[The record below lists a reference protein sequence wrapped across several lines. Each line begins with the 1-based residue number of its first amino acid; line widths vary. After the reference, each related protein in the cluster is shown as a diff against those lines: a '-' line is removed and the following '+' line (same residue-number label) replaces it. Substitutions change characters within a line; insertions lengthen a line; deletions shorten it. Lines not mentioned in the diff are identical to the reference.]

1 MMSKIYYL
9 IFGIFASIVI
19 LSLALF
25 AVDQRQFA
33 VIFQFGEA
41 VRVIDKAGLNI
52 KIPFI
57 QNVEFFDKRILHVEA
72 EAKELTASDGK
83 RFIVD
88 AFAKFRIN
96 NPVMFYK
103 TVYNYQGV
111 RIRLNKNLESSMRKV
126 IGRVPLTTLLTEERS
141 NVMLSIL
148 NQVNEE
154 AKNFGIDVIDV
165 RILRADLPKE
175 NSAAIYRR
183 MQTARE
189 KEAKQIRAEGQEEA
203 ARIRSKADKESKIL
217 LAEAYKDAGRADK
230 AEAETNEGKVI
241 AKYLPAQ
248 LSEDEVKKIVA
259 DAIAEAGATGPQDMG
274 KVMKIVQPKTA
285 GKADGGFV
293 SGLVKAALN

>member
-217 LAEAYKDAGRADK
+217 LAEAYKDSQILKG
-230 AEAETNEGKVI
+230 EGDAQA
-241 AKYLPAQ
+241 AKIQNQAYSVDPEFYKFYKSLSVYRSSLKKDDTSFVLSPEVNFFQYLN
-248 LSEDEVKKIVA
+248 L
-259 DAIAEAGATGPQDMG
+259 G
-274 KVMKIVQPKTA
+274 K
-285 GKADGGFV
+285 
-293 SGLVKAALN
+293 

>member
-1 MMSKIYYL
+1 MSKIYYL
-9 IFGIFASIVI
+9 IFGIFAAIII
-19 LSLALF
+19 LSLSLF
-25 AVDQRQFA
+25 TVDQRQFA

-41 VRVIDKAGLNI
+41 VRVIDQAGLNI

-88 AFAKFRIN
+88 AFAKFRISD
-96 NPVMFYK
+96 PVMFYK

-141 NVMLSIL
+141 KVMLSIL

-217 LAEAYKDAGRADK
+217 LAEAYKEAQIIKGDGDA
-230 AEAETNEGKVI
+230 
-241 AKYLPAQ
+241 
-248 LSEDEVKKIVA
+248 
-259 DAIAEAGATGPQDMG
+259 
-274 KVMKIVQPKTA
+274 
-285 GKADGGFV
+285 
-293 SGLVKAALN
+293 KAAKIQNQAYSVDPEFYKFYKSLAVYKSALKKEDTSFVLSPEAIFFQYLNLGK